1 VPFTST
7 QAQQNCSVIGPTVD
21 CVPDDDL
28 SGGFVLAFVSDSP
41 TGGALPTTGD
51 LTPPPTD
58 ASRATTA
65 PSLPG
70 LPLILG
76 VLSVIA
82 LGALLLRPATPIR
95 R

>member
-1 VPFTST
+1 
-7 QAQQNCSVIGPTVD
+7 
-21 CVPDDDL
+21 
-28 SGGFVLAFVSDSP
+28 
-41 TGGALPTTGD
+41 LPTTGD